1 MIRSDVNET
10 GLIEGERI
18 EIEMTM
24 KASLKEERGIE
35 NLTTVLPLRDAR
47 FLRMHALF
55 NFQYLTYHF
64 FYDFYLVCGDR
75 SILVSFL
82 EQQKKLTIH

>member
-1 MIRSDVNET
+1 MIRGDVNEA
-10 GLIEGERI
+10 GLIEGEGI

-24 KASLKEERGIE
+24 KASLKEEEGIE
-35 NLTTVLPLRDAR
+35 SLTTVLPFAMHAL
-47 FLRMHALF
+47 FVMHALF
-55 NFQYLTYHF
+55 NFEYLTYHF